1 MTVDVIMT
9 ATAVVITVITV
20 IHAIIVIAAVM
31 MTMRR
36 TNVMTFYEELT
47 SDINE
52 VCGAD
57 CDSILCDCG
66 CDTDCDACGIDD
78 DCNNSCSVDV
88 D

>member
-1 MTVDVIMT
+1 
-9 ATAVVITVITV
+9 
-20 IHAIIVIAAVM
+20 
-31 MTMRR
+31 
-36 TNVMTFYEELT
+36 MTFYEEFT